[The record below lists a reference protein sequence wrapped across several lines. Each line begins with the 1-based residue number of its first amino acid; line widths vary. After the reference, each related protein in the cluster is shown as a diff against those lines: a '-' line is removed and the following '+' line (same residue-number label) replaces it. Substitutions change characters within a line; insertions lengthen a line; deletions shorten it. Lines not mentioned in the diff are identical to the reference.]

1 MREILFRGKRVDNGE
16 WVEGLIA
23 RIGEMGISN
32 IVEKQFDILVPVKT
46 ETVGQFTGLTDKN
59 GVKIFEND
67 IIRIPNKG
75 IFKDLIMKVQYNDGC
90 FDVIGINKD
99 FRDYLKC
106 WVCNHALEII
116 GNIFDN
122 SELLED
128 K

>member
-46 ETVGQFTGLTDKN
+46 ETVGQYTGLTDKN
-59 GVKIFEND
+59 GKKIFEND
-67 IIRIPNKG
+67 IMTDNYTDRNVKI
-75 IFKDLIMKVQYNDGC
+75 IFKCGEFFGDGGTYGKIINSLSINDE
-90 FDVIGINKD
+90 V
-99 FRDYLKC
+99 
-106 WVCNHALEII
+106 I

-122 SELLED
+122 SELLEANQC
-128 K
+128 